1 MSKLPQ
7 TVKAAIFDMD
17 GTLLDSMAVWDDI
30 ARQYLLS
37 LGVDAGQ
44 EVNDATAPMS
54 LPESAAYIKQQYQLK
69 MTEEEIASG
78 INAMIEDFYFY
89 QAPLKKGVKM
99 VLQMLQD
106 KDIPMCVATA
116 TDRHLV
122 EAALQRCS
130 VRHYF
135 KRIFTCTEVGY
146 GKTQPEIYRR
156 SAEFLGAK
164 SSETLVFED
173 VLFALKTA
181 ADDGFLTVA
190 VFDTHEPRQE
200 ALKKKA
206 DVYLRDFSEFQI

>member
-7 TVKAAIFDMD
+7 PVKAAVFDMD
-17 GTLLDSMAVWDDI
+17 GTLLDSMAVWDDV

-54 LPESAAYIKQQYQLK
+54 LPESAAYIKQQYQLEL
-69 MTEEEIASG
+69 TEEEIASG
-78 INAMIEDFYFY
+78 INAMIEDFYFH
-89 QAPLKKGVKM
+89 QAPLKDGVADVLEQLQCKG
-99 VLQMLQD
+99 
-106 KDIPMCVATA
+106 IPMCVATA

-122 EAALQRCS
+122 EAALQRCG

-135 KRIFTCTEVGY
+135 KRIFTCTEVGC

-156 SAEFLGAK
+156 SAEFLGAEP
-164 SSETLVFED
+164 SETLVFED

-181 ADDGFLTVA
+181 ADDGFMTVA

-200 ALKKKA
+200 ALKEKA

>member
-1 MSKLPQ
+1 
-7 TVKAAIFDMD
+7 
-17 GTLLDSMAVWDDI
+17 
-30 ARQYLLS
+30 
-37 LGVDAGQ
+37 
-44 EVNDATAPMS
+44 MS

-135 KRIFTCTEVGY
+135 KRIFTYLHRGWLWQDAAGNLPPVG
-146 GKTQPEIYRR
+146 RV
-156 SAEFLGAK
+156 LGAK
-164 SSETLVFED
+164 SQETLVFED

-206 DVYLRDFSEFQI
+206 NVYQLKSFR

>member
-1 MSKLPQ
+1 MSKLPHP
-7 TVKAAIFDMD
+7 VKAAIFDMD
-17 GTLLDSMAVWDDI
+17 GTLLDSMAVWDDL

-44 EVNDATAPMS
+44 EVNDATASMS
-54 LPESAAYIKQQYQLK
+54 LPESAAYIKRQYQLK

-78 INAMIEDFYFY
+78 INAMIKDFYFY
-89 QAPLKKGVKM
+89 QAPLKKGVKT

-122 EAALQRCS
+122 EAALERCG

-156 SAEFLGAK
+156 SAEFLGTK

-173 VLFALKTA
+173 VLFALKTV

-190 VFDTHEPRQE
+190 VFDAHEPRQE

>member
-1 MSKLPQ
+1 
-7 TVKAAIFDMD
+7 
-17 GTLLDSMAVWDDI
+17 
-30 ARQYLLS
+30 
-37 LGVDAGQ
+37 
-44 EVNDATAPMS
+44 
-54 LPESAAYIKQQYQLK
+54 
-69 MTEEEIASG
+69 
-78 INAMIEDFYFY
+78 
-89 QAPLKKGVKM
+89 M

-116 TDRHLV
+116 TDRYLV
-122 EAALQRCS
+122 EAALQRCN